1 MNTIITTADPDMAN
15 GLDSEK
21 FYQEQDVYRTAY
33 STPLDIVADQP
44 VNDSAANVPNID
56 VSMQDVQQEAALD
69 QTVTTDF
76 TIAITDRACQLS
88 NDGATGVVATYDDT
102 LAAGVAAADQAVQD
116 NAIIEPFSIVPVTE
130 DNAEQIEI
138 IAVTPSSTAAGVVAD
153 PNEGSDGNAL
163 SSGVYTLSG
172 SAAVSTMDLRD
183 LAFTPTPN
191 LSALV
196 DAAASSWGDAG
207 EAVLGEAFSG
217 VKYASQGPTV
227 AGSSSTG
234 PAPVFVAT
242 SGGIKIDLVWDAA
255 ALAAPASFRTDIEQ
269 AATMLSASIS
279 NQITVNI
286 NIDYSGTGGGAAAG
300 PDSGIYESYS
310 SIRADLINDASP
322 GDTTFN
328 SLPSGSSIQGQSLV
342 AVWNA
347 QLKVFGLLPANSTTT
362 DDGSAT
368 FATDI
373 DPNLLVG
380 VALHELTHAMGRV
393 PYGPEPDIFDFYRFT
408 SPGTRLFS
416 GSIPAPPAYFSVD
429 GGVTKLADY
438 GENSDPSD
446 FLNTGVQGANDPFNE
461 YYTTSTLQQLTAVDL
476 KELDALG
483 FDTTPPGTPGTP
495 PTISGTQ
502 ANQRVNDNSTLKLFA
517 GVAVA
522 DTNANQTETVTV
534 TFTGANGALSDP
546 NQTSDRSTSS
556 SGSYT
561 VSGTVAQ
568 VTVDLD
574 DLVFTPTVHQVA
586 PSNTVTTGFTI
597 AVADTAGQ
605 TASNSTTS
613 VVATAIAV
621 LPTIGGA
628 KANQSVNDNATIK
641 PFSAVT
647 VADTNF
653 GQTETVSIT
662 FTGAD
667 GALSDPN
674 SASDHSTIG
683 SGSYTVTGT
692 AAQVTADLDSLVFT
706 PTAHQVAPGSTVTTG
721 FTIRVTDTAGE
732 TAGNSTTSVIATAVS
747 VPAVTIALAH
757 DTGFSSTDNITSN
770 DTLTGSGDP
779 NAMVHFKIDGTA
791 IATTVSAGVSGVW
804 TYAPTGLAD
813 GTHTIVASETNAL
826 GNTGSASLTFTLD
839 TTPPTATIAT
849 EVLSGG
855 RVTLT
860 GSTGEANDTISVYD
874 GISLL
879 GTATTSSSGGWSFTT
894 GTISNTVHTYTVTA
908 TDLAG
913 NIGHSSNEAIVG
925 STNADTIVGNGG
937 NDLIIGGGGADVLTG
952 GAGHVTFIY
961 DAATDST
968 PAVHET
974 ITDFASSRDIINFT
988 TIAGINATGG
998 IATFQG
1004 MLSGSGHLSLHAHSV
1019 AYIEV
1024 GGNTEILVNTTSNTE
1039 TVTSANVSAAN
1050 MEIVLVGIHL
1060 GLTSSDFHHA

>member
-1 MNTIITTADPDMAN
+1 M
-15 GLDSEK
+15 
-21 FYQEQDVYRTAY
+21 
-33 STPLDIVADQP
+33 
-44 VNDSAANVPNID
+44 
-56 VSMQDVQQEAALD
+56 
-69 QTVTTDF
+69 
-76 TIAITDRACQLS
+76 
-88 NDGATGVVATYDDT
+88 
-102 LAAGVAAADQAVQD
+102 
-116 NAIIEPFSIVPVTE
+116 
-130 DNAEQIEI
+130 
-138 IAVTPSSTAAGVVAD
+138 
-153 PNEGSDGNAL
+153 
-163 SSGVYTLSG
+163 
-172 SAAVSTMDLRD
+172 
-183 LAFTPTPN
+183 
-191 LSALV
+191 
-196 DAAASSWGDAG
+196 
-207 EAVLGEAFSG
+207 
-217 VKYASQGPTV
+217 
-227 AGSSSTG
+227 
-234 PAPVFVAT
+234 
-242 SGGIKIDLVWDAA
+242 
-255 ALAAPASFRTDIEQ
+255 
-269 AATMLSASIS
+269 
-279 NQITVNI
+279 
-286 NIDYSGTGGGAAAG
+286 
-300 PDSGIYESYS
+300 
-310 SIRADLINDASP
+310 
-322 GDTTFN
+322 
-328 SLPSGSSIQGQSLV
+328 V

-416 GSIPAPPAYFSVD
+416 GSIPAPAAYFSVD

-438 GENSDPSD
+438 GQNSDPSD
-446 FLNTGVQGANDPFNE
+446 FLNSGVQGANDPFNE
-461 YYTTSTLQQLTAVDL
+461 YYSYNTLQQLTAVDL

-483 FDTTPPGTPGTP
+483 FDTTPPGTPTPGTP

-502 ANQRVNDNSTLKLFA
+502 ANQKVNDNATLKLFA

-561 VSGTVAQ
+561 VTGTAAQ

-574 DLVFTPTVHQVA
+574 SLVFTPTAHQVA
-586 PSNTVTTGFTI
+586 PGNTVTTGFTI
-597 AVADTAGQ
+597 AVTDTAGQ
-605 TASNSTTS
+605 AASNSTTS

-621 LPTIGGA
+621 LPTISGTH
-628 KANQSVNDNATIK
+628 ANQSVNDNATIT

-647 VADTNF
+647 VADANF
-653 GQTETVSIT
+653 GQAETVSIT

-683 SGSYTVTGT
+683 SGSYKVTGA
-692 AAQVTADLDSLVFT
+692 AAQVTADLDNLVFT
-706 PTAHQVAPGSTVTTG
+706 PTAHQVAPGHTVTTG
-721 FTIRVTDTAGE
+721 FTIAVADTAGQ
-732 TAGNSTTSVIATAVS
+732 TASNSMTSVIATAVS

-757 DTGFSSTDNITSN
+757 DTGSSSTDNITSN

-779 NAMVHFKIDGTA
+779 NAVVHFKIDGAA
-791 IATTVSAGVSGVW
+791 IATTAPAGVTGVW

-813 GTHTIVASETNAL
+813 GTHTIVASETNAA
-826 GNTGSASLTFTLD
+826 GNTGSASLTFTLE

-849 EVLSGG
+849 EILSGG

-879 GTATTSSSGGWSFTT
+879 GTTTTTSSGGWSFTT

-937 NDLIIGGGGADVLTG
+937 NDLIIGGGGADVITG

-1004 MLSGSGHLSLHAHSV
+1004 MLSGIGRLSLHAHSV

-1024 GGNTEILVNTTSNTE
+1024 GGNTEVLVNTTSNNE
-1039 TVTSANVSAAN
+1039 TVTFANVSAAN
-1050 MEIVLVGIHL
+1050 MQIVLVGTHL